1 MHPTF
6 WNYNFL
12 AESHTSKEEKTG
24 RTHGERAM
32 VMATSLLI
40 IVIIAADA
48 SPIIGAA
55 RKRRFS
61 DCYNLELT
69 VTVMATAMSMV
80 VLLMFERRR
89 PSRVL
94 RVRRDPLT
102 RQDTSLPPSVH
113 CRPHYV
119 NR

>member
-1 MHPTF
+1 
-6 WNYNFL
+6 
-12 AESHTSKEEKTG
+12 
-24 RTHGERAM
+24 M
-32 VMATSLLI
+32 VMATAILM

-61 DCYNLELT
+61 DCYNLEVT

-80 VLLMFERRR
+80 VLLMVERRR

>member
-1 MHPTF
+1 
-6 WNYNFL
+6 
-12 AESHTSKEEKTG
+12 
-24 RTHGERAM
+24 
-32 VMATSLLI
+32 
-40 IVIIAADA
+40 
-48 SPIIGAA
+48 
-55 RKRRFS
+55 
-61 DCYNLELT
+61 
-69 VTVMATAMSMV
+69 MSMV
-80 VLLMFERRR
+80 VMLMAQASPIKGAAREKRFSDNNDNENYANVRVMVKATAMLLVAMLMVERRR

>member
-1 MHPTF
+1 
-6 WNYNFL
+6 
-12 AESHTSKEEKTG
+12 
-24 RTHGERAM
+24 M
-32 VMATSLLI
+32 VMATAILM

-69 VTVMATAMSMV
+69 VTVMATVMATAMSMV
-80 VLLMFERRR
+80 VLLMVERRR